1 MNGLLLSVYWCEANA
16 EALRQLRQLDAVLR
30 VESCICRGVIYERNR
45 IVSVWIGFE
54 LSGLKVRFEHRSQ
67 SLELS
72 AFKTVVHDGFYIID
86 VD

>member
-1 MNGLLLSVYWCEANA
+1 M
-16 EALRQLRQLDAVLR
+16 
-30 VESCICRGVIYERNR
+30 RNR

-72 AFKTVVHDGFYIID
+72 AFKTFVHDGLYIVD